1 MTYVPSNK
9 PTPLPAA
16 AFAPHATKPAPSLSE
31 AARGDY
37 LTMSDPAGPYQS
49 GPAVSALQDA
59 LRARG
64 YPITDQGGVLG
75 PATSQAMIDFQRSQ
89 QVSDPS
95 FKVDGLAGPQTL
107 GALGLVPRA
116 EAPAGNGAVPSTV
129 LRRAPMEGAPPPE
142 GTVRAGDLARADNT
156 RIQGTPGTT
165 TMVPVQKTPMS
176 GSEAADA
183 ISKAWT
189 KRYGAPPSKETL
201 SILTAQWALETGHG
215 KSMCNYN
222 FGGIKG
228 TGPSGLS
235 ASYKT
240 KEGWGATEV
249 SITDR
254 FRAYNSPEEGAADY
268 LALLDRRYGNALD
281 AARAGDAAGFV
292 HGLKTRGYFTGN
304 EEVYTKNV
312 VALSQS
318 ALNRGFD
325 SIGAKAA

>member
-1 MTYVPSNK
+1 
-9 PTPLPAA
+9 
-16 AFAPHATKPAPSLSE
+16 
-31 AARGDY
+31 
-37 LTMSDPAGPYQS
+37 
-49 GPAVSALQDA
+49 
-59 LRARG
+59 
-64 YPITDQGGVLG
+64 
-75 PATSQAMIDFQRSQ
+75 MIRNI
-89 QVSDPS
+89 
-95 FKVDGLAGPQTL
+95 G
-107 GALGLVPRA
+107 
-116 EAPAGNGAVPSTV
+116 EI
-129 LRRAPMEGAPPPE
+129 
-142 GTVRAGDLARADNT
+142 VRASVDVRTISRRGLLGTAGCVALNARSSSSIHA
-156 RIQGTPGTT
+156 QG
-165 TMVPVQKTPMS
+165 
-176 GSEAADA
+176 
-183 ISKAWT
+183 
-189 KRYGAPPSKETL
+189 
-201 SILTAQWALETGHG
+201 ALETGHG
-215 KSMCNYN
+215 KSMCNYH

-249 SITDR
+249 SINDR

-304 EEVYTKNV
+304 EEVYTRNV

>member
-1 MTYVPSNK
+1 MTYVAPSK
-9 PTPLPAA
+9 PAPSPTPLPDST
-16 AFAPHATKPAPSLSE
+16 PHATKPAPSLNE

-49 GPAVSALQDA
+49 GPAVSAMQDA

-64 YPITDQGGVLG
+64 YNISDQGGVLG
-75 PATSQAMIDFQRSQ
+75 PSTSQAMIEFQRSQ
-89 QVSDPS
+89 QASDPS

-107 GALGLVPRA
+107 GALGLVPK
-116 EAPAGNGAVPSTV
+116 APTDVPSTV
-129 LRRAPMEGAPPPE
+129 TRRAPMEGAPAPE
-142 GTVRAGDLARADNT
+142 GTVRAGDLARADNN

-183 ISKAWT
+183 LSKAWT
-189 KRYGAPPSKETL
+189 KRYGTPPSKETL

-240 KEGWGATEV
+240 KEGWGASEI

-254 FRAYNSPEEGAADY
+254 FRAYNSAEEGASDY

-281 AARAGDAAGFV
+281 AARNGDAAGFV
-292 HGLKTRGYFTGN
+292 HGLKARGYFTGN
-304 EEVYTKNV
+304 EEVYTRNV